1 MSETALS
8 AFASML
14 ISEQILRE
22 RVRMAIGPQQV
33 VQLAK
38 DNGYDFTAPP

>member
-8 AFASML
+8 AFVFML
-14 ISEQILRE
+14 KSDQILRE
-22 RVRMAIGPQQV
+22 RVHMVTGPQHV

-38 DNGYDFTAPP
+38 DNGYDFTADT